1 MSMIN
6 ILDQKLVNRIA
17 AGEVIERPI
26 NVVKELV
33 ENAIDADAKH
43 ITIEVTDHLISVSDD
58 GDGMTKEDLEKC
70 VLRHATSKILN
81 YEDLEKVNS
90 FGFRGEALS
99 SIAAV
104 SQMTITTKFKGDIE
118 GYELQIDG
126 GVVTSLKPTACSQGV
141 SVEIRDLFFNTPVR
155 KKFLDI
161 NENERIVEFLEK
173 FALGTNVAIRLKFK
187 DWVVLDVYAQ
197 DPLDRISQV
206 YGIELPKN
214 LVKIE
219 YENEDVKIS
228 GYVSKPSLVRKDKS
242 MQALFV
248 NGRLVENEEISLGLY
263 EAYKSLLFVN
273 KHPIVVLNLEVS
285 DVDVNVHPTKKIVK
299 FTDSIKVTKAIYEA
313 IRTAF
318 REERLEFQV
327 QDNVLVREFLPRE
340 IRTYPKEENKR
351 FVREIQKS
359 LSPQKVDDKKYNHF
373 PEMKILGQIAK
384 TFFLAETDEGLLI
397 IDQHVVEER
406 INYEKFMKQYMG
418 NNVAVQ
424 DLIMPEVMELKA
436 SESMALK
443 KNISKLKEYG
453 FYVEEFGEN
462 TFRIIKV
469 PVIFSKVK
477 GSELLKDLMVDFK
490 DTEREDIITRMSCKR
505 SIKAGDTVSNFEMM
519 NLIKELDKCDYPF
532 TCPHGRPTIVKFPL
546 SDLEKLFRRK
556 GF

>member
-1 MSMIN
+1 MIN

-17 AGEVIERPI
+17 AGEVIEKPV

-33 ENAIDADAKH
+33 ENAIDAGAKH
-43 ITIEVTDHLISVSDD
+43 IIVEVTDHLISVSDD

-70 VLRHATSKILN
+70 ILRHATSKILN
-81 YEDLEKVNS
+81 YDDLEKVNT

-118 GYELQIDG
+118 GFELKIDG
-126 GVVTSLKPTACSQGV
+126 GIITSLKPTACSQGV
-141 SVEIRDLFFNTPVR
+141 CVEIRDLFYNTPVR

-161 NENERIVEFLEK
+161 NENERIVEFLER
-173 FALGTNVAIRLKFK
+173 FALGTSVAIRLKFK
-187 DWVVLDVYAQ
+187 DWVVLDVFAQ
-197 DPLDRISQV
+197 DPLDRIAQV

-214 LVKIE
+214 LVKVDFA
-219 YENEDVKIS
+219 NEDVKIN

-273 KHPIVVLNLEVS
+273 KHPIVALNLEVK

-299 FTDSIKVTKAIYEA
+299 FTDSTKITKGIFEA
-313 IRTAF
+313 IRNAF

-327 QDNVLVREFLPRE
+327 QDNVLVREFMPRE
-340 IRTYPKEENKR
+340 MRNYPKEENKR
-351 FVREIQKS
+351 FVREVQKS
-359 LSPQKVDDKKYNHF
+359 LGVQRVEEKKYGHF

-406 INYEKFMKQYMG
+406 INYEKFMKQYLG
-418 NNVAVQ
+418 NHVAVQ
-424 DLIMPEVMELKA
+424 DLIMPEVLELG
-436 SESMALK
+436 SREGMALK
-443 KNISKLKEYG
+443 RNIEKLKEYG
-453 FYVEEFGEN
+453 FHVEEFGEN
-462 TFRIIKV
+462 TFRLVKV
-469 PVIFSKVK
+469 PVIFSKIK

-490 DTEREDIITRMSCKR
+490 DNEREDIITRMACKR
-505 SIKAGDTVSNFEMM
+505 SIKAGDVVSNFEMM

-532 TCPHGRPTIVKFPL
+532 TCPHGRPTMVKFPL
-546 SDLEKLFRRK
+546 ADLEKLFRRK

>member
-1 MSMIN
+1 
-6 ILDQKLVNRIA
+6 
-17 AGEVIERPI
+17 
-26 NVVKELV
+26 
-33 ENAIDADAKH
+33 
-43 ITIEVTDHLISVSDD
+43 
-58 GDGMTKEDLEKC
+58 
-70 VLRHATSKILN
+70 
-81 YEDLEKVNS
+81 
-90 FGFRGEALS
+90 
-99 SIAAV
+99 
-104 SQMTITTKFKGDIE
+104 
-118 GYELQIDG
+118 
-126 GVVTSLKPTACSQGV
+126 
-141 SVEIRDLFFNTPVR
+141 
-155 KKFLDI
+155 LDI

-273 KHPIVVLNLEVS
+273 KHPIVALNLEVS

-397 IDQHVVEER
+397 
-406 INYEKFMKQYMG
+406 MK
-418 NNVAVQ
+418 
-424 DLIMPEVMELKA
+424 
-436 SESMALK
+436 
-443 KNISKLKEYG
+443 
-453 FYVEEFGEN
+453 
-462 TFRIIKV
+462 
-469 PVIFSKVK
+469 
-477 GSELLKDLMVDFK
+477 
-490 DTEREDIITRMSCKR
+490 
-505 SIKAGDTVSNFEMM
+505 
-519 NLIKELDKCDYPF
+519 NL
-532 TCPHGRPTIVKFPL
+532 
-546 SDLEKLFRRK
+546 
-556 GF
+556 